1 MKPNLFHTQFFRLFF
16 LILLAGI
23 SIQTYAAKDSQA
35 APKKRTITGTVISE
49 GDNMP
54 IIGANVWL
62 KNSSTGAIT
71 DLDGKYSITIDNS
84 VVGGVLV
91 FSYIGMSTQE
101 VAIGNQNVINVT
113 LKFDTEK
120 IDEVVVVGYGHQKKA
135 SVIGSISTIDMA
147 GVKVPGSSI
156 SSVLAGQLAGVVAM
170 NRTGEPGKASA
181 ADFYIRGVSSFTG
194 GNTPLVLVDGIE
206 RDLDLVDVE
215 DIASFSILKDASA
228 SAVYGVRGANGVILI
243 TTKKGAEGKPVINA
257 RVEAGFTQPTKMPE
271 FVNSAQWAE
280 LYNEMK
286 GYEYYTPEQIGYF
299 QNGTDPDL
307 YPDVD
312 WMHELYKNMASN
324 QRVNLNVSGGGDICK
339 YFVSGSLY
347 NEGSI
352 FRNAGQRYDY
362 DTSLRYNK
370 YSFRANMD
378 FNVTKSTV
386 LNVNLANIYE
396 KFYGP
401 GVEKDKIWSRAF
413 EASPGV
419 YPKEY
424 SDGTLSYPS
433 MQGGENPWNL
443 LVHSGYQNNFG
454 IPHSHLSESIR
465 I

>member
-35 APKKRTITGTVISE
+35 APKKRTITGTVLSE

-156 SSVLAGQLAGVVAM
+156 SSVLAGQLGGVVAM

-206 RDLDLVDVE
+206 QSMQNVNPADV
-215 DIASFSILKDASA
+215 ASISVLKDASA
-228 SAVYGVRGANGVILI
+228 AAIYGARAAYGVVLV
-243 TTKKGAEGKPVINA
+243 TTKSGNSEKAKVSYSGTVGFSSPIRTPQMMNSLEFAYYNNALYDAGASASGINRISDSVIEKIKGFMQNPYSE
-257 RVEAGFTQPTKMPE
+257 E
-271 FVNSAQWAE
+271 FPGIVV
-280 LYNEMK
+280 Y
-286 GYEYYTPEQIGYF
+286 
-299 QNGTDPDL
+299 
-307 YPDVD
+307 V
-312 WMHELYKNMASN
+312 
-324 QRVNLNVSGGGDICK
+324 C
-339 YFVSGSLY
+339 
-347 NEGSI
+347 
-352 FRNAGQRYDY
+352 
-362 DTSLRYNK
+362 
-370 YSFRANMD
+370 
-378 FNVTKSTV
+378 ST
-386 LNVNLANIYE
+386 
-396 KFYGP
+396 F
-401 GVEKDKIWSRAF
+401 
-413 EASPGV
+413 
-419 YPKEY
+419 
-424 SDGTLSYPS
+424 
-433 MQGGENPWNL
+433 
-443 LVHSGYQNNFG
+443 
-454 IPHSHLSESIR
+454 IPIQK
-465 I
+465 

>member
-35 APKKRTITGTVISE
+35 APKTRTITGTVISE

-271 FVNSAQWAE
+271 FVNSAQWADTSVAIGWYPLRNTMAATDE
-280 LYNEMK
+280 CE
-286 GYEYYTPEQIGYF
+286 YEYDALMGILKGESSADDYQQGGSKF
-299 QNGTDPDL
+299 NG
-307 YPDVD
+307 
-312 WMHELYKNMASN
+312 LYKNLANDAATLSEVISSDYDGSRDLAVTDMD
-324 QRVNLNVSGGGDICK
+324 VNTNNGQFNRFYALLIGDRPYATLEPDHKIYSELYYTIDGMDTYWTQISDLEDKSVLQFITGAKSLDEWDQFCTDWHVQGGDQILELVK
-339 YFVSGSLY
+339 
-347 NEGSI
+347 
-352 FRNAGQRYDY
+352 DY
-362 DTSLRYNK
+362 
-370 YSFRANMD
+370 
-378 FNVTKSTV
+378 
-386 LNVNLANIYE
+386 LAE
-396 KFYGP
+396 
-401 GVEKDKIWSRAF
+401 
-413 EASPGV
+413 
-419 YPKEY
+419 
-424 SDGTLSYPS
+424 
-433 MQGGENPWNL
+433 
-443 LVHSGYQNNFG
+443 
-454 IPHSHLSESIR
+454 
-465 I
+465 

>member
-1 MKPNLFHTQFFRLFF
+1 M
-16 LILLAGI
+16 
-23 SIQTYAAKDSQA
+23 
-35 APKKRTITGTVISE
+35 
-49 GDNMP
+49 
-54 IIGANVWL
+54 
-62 KNSSTGAIT
+62 
-71 DLDGKYSITIDNS
+71 
-84 VVGGVLV
+84 
-91 FSYIGMSTQE
+91 
-101 VAIGNQNVINVT
+101 
-113 LKFDTEK
+113 
-120 IDEVVVVGYGHQKKA
+120 
-135 SVIGSISTIDMA
+135 
-147 GVKVPGSSI
+147 
-156 SSVLAGQLAGVVAM
+156 
-170 NRTGEPGKASA
+170 
-181 ADFYIRGVSSFTG
+181 
-194 GNTPLVLVDGIE
+194 VLVDGIE

-443 LVHSGYQNNFG
+443 LVHSGYREQFWNSAQSLIGINQDLGDLVTKGLTASIKFSWDAVNTNTIVRSKTPNQYYAKGRDEDGNLIFG
-454 IPHSHLSESIR
+454 SPIVTGTDELGLSESGSGSITTYLEGSINYNR
-465 I
+465 LFAEKHRVGAMLLYNHKVTNKKLTYSKTLSLPYKYQGLAGRVTYAFKDTYFAEFNMGYNGSENFAKGHRFGFSRLMLSVG

>member
-1 MKPNLFHTQFFRLFF
+1 
-16 LILLAGI
+16 
-23 SIQTYAAKDSQA
+23 
-35 APKKRTITGTVISE
+35 
-49 GDNMP
+49 
-54 IIGANVWL
+54 
-62 KNSSTGAIT
+62 
-71 DLDGKYSITIDNS
+71 
-84 VVGGVLV
+84 
-91 FSYIGMSTQE
+91 MSTQE

-401 GVEKDKIWSRAF
+401 GVEKDKI
-413 EASPGV
+413 
-419 YPKEY
+419 
-424 SDGTLSYPS
+424 
-433 MQGGENPWNL
+433 
-443 LVHSGYQNNFG
+443 
-454 IPHSHLSESIR
+454 
-465 I
+465 